1 MKNNNYRNL
10 TFLSLSLLAGILTAC
25 TATAQETP
33 AQVQESTTFV
43 ANLSSTFGNPQF
55 FILGDS
61 RPSELGP
68 GQSFQLNE
76 GIERLFTPPN
86 SGPALSLLEGGN
98 LALHAYREPETGL
111 GFWETGGTNG
121 NLVTMQPNGNLEITD
136 SNNNIVYQ
144 TNSAVATAGTNARLR
159 LYFDPFVQIVRVDGA
174 LLWSSTTESFSGAG
188 QAFDPGPLDPQ
199 YLEAADN
206 ALFEI
211 RNGNELHFKTAPD
224 FENPLDGDADNSYL
238 INVIIEETSQNP
250 GQSFEFPAAGSI
262 GQTQLFRVTVTDVA
276 ETETLTGTAGDDV
289 IDVTEVNGSV
299 TATINGTTQQ
309 FAGVQSLTINSGDG
323 NDQVTFTGAMGVTI
337 DGGNGDDTLTGGS
350 GPDVIMGGAGNDTIT
365 GNDGADLLDGG
376 LQADSGTNVNFID
389 GGNGPDTIIGGAGVD
404 TIDGGRGADTIN
416 TFEGNDIISGGNG
429 NDLINAGTGN
439 DSIAGGPANDTIN
452 AGPGDDSV
460 SGGTGQDIILGGS
473 GVDDLLGGPSADD
486 IQGGPGNDTIRGG
499 DGADTLSGGT
509 GDDNVSGNTGS
520 DSISGDAG
528 NDVLSGNSGNDTLIG
543 GGGNDTLTGGADSD
557 LLDGGPGTDTA
568 VDTGERGENNIEST

>member
-1 MKNNNYRNL
+1 MKRKTLFLIATLVLFCFSIAQAQIITQTTTEIADGQPAGGVDIILQNGSAQLLSPVPPSGAVTSIPLGDGTLEDYLLVSGASSANNL
-10 TFLSLSLLAGILTAC
+10 TNAAFVMGSYNLLAGSGAGGFINTPLT
-25 TATAQETP
+25 
-33 AQVQESTTFV
+33 VD
-43 ANLSSTFGNPQF
+43 FG
-55 FILGDS
+55 D
-61 RPSELGP
+61 
-68 GQSFQLNE
+68 
-76 GIERLFTPPN
+76 
-86 SGPALSLLEGGN
+86 
-98 LALHAYREPETGL
+98 
-111 GFWETGGTNG
+111 
-121 NLVTMQPNGNLEITD
+121 
-136 SNNNIVYQ
+136 
-144 TNSAVATAGTNARLR
+144 SAVASFGEAFNTAMGAGTLVGGAIANDSPTDTLGTIDISGFSSGTVYLIYGQFRNESLVTGSISGPGATTVTQEGTLTARDDNGVFLTEFSFTNDGTFDTFSYN
-159 LYFDPFVQIVRVDGA
+159 YFNSDA
-174 LLWSSTTESFSGAG
+174 LGAG
-188 QAFDPGPLDPQ
+188 NSLVIQGQPV
-199 YLEAADN
+199 ADSG
-206 ALFEI
+206 E
-211 RNGNELHFKTAPD
+211 
-224 FENPLDGDADNSYL
+224 FENVPDSSRARFIGVLFDG
-238 INVIIEETSQNP
+238 
-250 GQSFEFPAAGSI
+250 
-262 GQTQLFRVTVTDVA
+262 VA
-276 ETETLTGTAGDDV
+276 VVASETLTGTAGDDV
-289 IDVTEVNGSV
+289 IDVREVNGSV

-309 FAGVQSLTINSGDG
+309 FASVQSITINSGDG

-376 LQADSGTNVNFID
+376 LQTDSGTNVNFID

-460 SGGTGQDIILGGS
+460 SGGAGQDIILGGS

>member
-10 TFLSLSLLAGILTAC
+10 TILSLSLLAGILTAC

-76 GIERLFTPPN
+76 GIERIFTPPN
-86 SGPALSLLEGGN
+86 SGPALSLLEAGN

-276 ETETLTGTAGDDV
+276 ETETLTGTAGNDV
-289 IDVTEVNGSV
+289 IDVTEINGSV

-309 FAGVQSLTINSGDG
+309 FASVQSMTINAGDG
-323 NDQVTFTGAMGVTI
+323 NDQVTFTGTMGVTI

-365 GNDGADLLDGG
+365 GNAGADILDGG
-376 LQADSGTNVNFID
+376 SQVGPGSNANNID
-389 GGNGPDTIIGGAGVD
+389 GGSGPDTILGGSD
-404 TIDGGRGADTIN
+404 IDTIN
-416 TFEGNDIISGGNG
+416 GGLGNDTITSFDGNDNIQGGNG
-429 NDLINAGTGN
+429 NDVIDSGKGN
-439 DSIAGGPANDTIN
+439 DTVFGGPANDTIS
-452 AGPGDDSV
+452 AGPGDDTV
-460 SGGTGQDIILGGS
+460 VGGAGRDVIQGGD
-473 GVDDLLGGPSADD
+473 GVDDLSGGDAPDD
-486 IQGGPGNDTIRGG
+486 IQGGAGNDTIRGG
-499 DGADTLSGGT
+499 GEGDTLNGGR
-509 GDDNVSGNTGS
+509 GDDTVIGGNGP
-520 DSISGDAG
+520 DAVLGGPG
-528 NDVLSGNSGNDTLIG
+528 NDTLSGNSGNDTLNG
-543 GGGNDTLTGGADSD
+543 GAGNDSLTGGQGSD
-557 LLDGGPGTDTA
+557 LFEGGPGIDTA
-568 VDTGERGENNIEST
+568 VDTGEQGEVNVENT